1 MADRIAEQ
9 NRINSRRRLASTCRH
24 TSDGFTR
31 NDVCLSRYRAAGRF
45 RAGVLLGTLV
55 LVCGSSLV
63 TRANADTP
71 APSADN
77 TNEGLGEIIVTAEK
91 RSSNL
96 MTTPAAINALSAAA
110 LIDKGVTNL
119 EELTATTPSFS
130 YTNGG
135 PTANVNIRGIG
146 LSVVSPNVSPGV
158 PIYRDGI
165 LQPTL
170 LSSEPF
176 LDIADVEVLRGPQGT
191 LVGANSTG
199 GAVFIN
205 TRNPELTQSDGYA
218 QFEGGSFNRLG
229 VQGAYNQPISDTLAV
244 RGAFYWEKRDT
255 YWTDL
260 EPTSAQHAPPGA
272 VNQLAARLGLLYQ
285 PNDQFSVL
293 DKLNYQN
300 DQNGG
305 MAHTPVAGT
314 NAAVGYPTAHYVL
327 DYPDADT
334 EYSDYQI
341 RNSLR
346 VQYVFNSGITLR
358 STTGLFYTREYY
370 NDEQYVDP
378 TTTTFVSAPFINR
391 IQDHEY
397 SQEFTVLS
405 RPDARF
411 HWVAGTYSEF
421 ANAHI
426 NLNPNTTDVVV
437 DEGTVKNSHALYG
450 EVGFDILPTLE
461 THVGLRETFNHAYG
475 DGGVFVIP
483 AGDLEVQSNVVGQ
496 TDNEATG
503 RVGVNWKATP
513 TQFVYGFAAKGA
525 KTGGINA
532 QGESNF
538 SPETV
543 YDYEAGLK
551 STFLDGHVNTQLGAF
566 YMDYRNLQ
574 LQVNT
579 PAPAQAP
586 VSTITNV
593 GKSRVRGAEFSAQS
607 KFGGLQVDANA
618 AFVDSSVS
626 APPLLNVYK
635 YQSAGFTPVGAQC
648 PPAVTAGCFDYTP
661 YYQSASGVANPY
673 SPRWTGNLG
682 AEYTLKVFAAGSLTP
697 RADFSYT
704 STQWATI
711 FQNPVD
717 KFQQRRLL
725 NFTLTYTRNDWRL
738 AVYGTNVTHE
748 YFITGQTG
756 AQNFWNSPAEYGVRL
771 SKSL

>member
-1 MADRIAEQ
+1 MNRLNATIVGLGAVVYVWAAEGAIADSPAV
-9 NRINSRRRLASTCRH
+9 S
-24 TSDGFTR
+24 SDP
-31 NDVCLSRYRAAGRF
+31 
-45 RAGVLLGTLV
+45 
-55 LVCGSSLV
+55 GS
-63 TRANADTP
+63 
-71 APSADN
+71 
-77 TNEGLGEIIVTAEK
+77 EGLAEIIVTAEK

-96 MTTPAAINALSAAA
+96 MTTGLAMNALAGDT
-110 LIDKGVTNL
+110 LVDKNVTNL
-119 EELTATTPSFS
+119 EDLTATTPSFS

-135 PTANVNIRGIG
+135 PTSNVNIRGIG

-176 LDIADVEVLRGPQGT
+176 VDIADVEVLRGPQGT

-199 GAVFIN
+199 GAIFIN
-205 TRNPELTQSDGYA
+205 TRNPELGDSNGYA
-218 QFEGGSFNRLG
+218 QFEGGSFNREA
-229 VQGAYNQPISDTLAV
+229 VQGAYNQPISDSVAI
-244 RGAFYWEKRDT
+244 RGAFSWEKRDSF
-255 YWTDL
+255 WTDL

-272 VNQLAARLGLLYQ
+272 LNQIEARLSVLYQ

-293 DKLNYQN
+293 DKLNYQD

-305 MAHTPVAGT
+305 MAHTPIAGT
-314 NAAVGYPTAHYVL
+314 NAAVGYPTQHYVL
-327 DYPDADT
+327 DYADSDS
-334 EYSDYQI
+334 EYSDHQF

-346 VQYVFNSGITLR
+346 VQYVFDSGVTLR
-358 STTGLFYTREYY
+358 STTGVFYTYEYY

-378 TTTTFVSAPFINR
+378 TTTTVVSAPFINR

-405 RPDARF
+405 RPEAQL

-426 NLNPNTTDVVV
+426 NLNPNTMTVVV
-437 DEGTVKNSHALYG
+437 DEGTVKNSNAAYG
-450 EVGFDILPTLE
+450 EVGFDVTPTLE
-461 THVGLRETFNHAYG
+461 AHVGLRETFNHAYG
-475 DGGVFVIP
+475 NGGVFVIP
-483 AGDLEVQSNVVGQ
+483 AGSLEVQSNVVGQ

-513 TQFVYGFAAKGA
+513 DEFVYGFIAKGA

-532 QGESNF
+532 QGEPTF

-543 YDYEAGLK
+543 YDYETGLK
-551 STFLDGHVNTQLGAF
+551 STLWDGHVNTQAGVF
-566 YMDYRNLQ
+566 YMDYNNLQ

-586 VSTITNV
+586 VSTITNL
-593 GKSRVRGAEFSAQS
+593 GKSRVKGAEFSVQS
-607 KFGGLQVDANA
+607 KFGGLQIDANV

-635 YQSAGFTPVGAQC
+635 YQSAGFSPVGAQC
-648 PPAVTAGCFDYTP
+648 PPGVTVGCFNYTP

-673 SPRWTGNLG
+673 SPRWTANLG
-682 AEYTLKVFAAGSLTP
+682 AQYAFASFNGGTLTP

-717 KFQQRRLL
+717 ELQQRHVL
-725 NFTLTYTRNDWRL
+725 NFSVTYAKNDWKV
-738 AVYGTNVTHE
+738 AAYGTNVTHD

-756 AQNFWNSPAEYGVRL
+756 AQNFWNAPAEYGARI
-771 SKSL
+771 SKSF